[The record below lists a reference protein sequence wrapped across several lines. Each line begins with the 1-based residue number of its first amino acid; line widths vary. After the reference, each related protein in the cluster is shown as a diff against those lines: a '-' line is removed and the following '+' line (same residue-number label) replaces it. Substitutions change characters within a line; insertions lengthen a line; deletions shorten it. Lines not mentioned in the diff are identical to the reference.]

1 MAVLSLLLSVAEPS
15 GFWITI
21 IRAFENV
28 TNNYVLAIIFL
39 TVVIKLIWTPIDTF
53 NRRSQQKMS
62 QTQAKMQPELDA
74 INKKYA
80 KDPNLLKQKQNE
92 VYKKYNSKSMGGC
105 FLMLVFMALN
115 LTIFF
120 TLFSGLNAMGAYKI
134 SESYDYLKYS
144 YANVLE
150 VTNKYIGDDASKAKI
165 FNNPE
170 NLVYRIEVD
179 ETNPENMEIVLLQLN
194 GESETELARSE
205 YKTDFSTTETEI
217 VDGQEQTVVT
227 ETTNEYLNSIL
238 TKFDGIVL
246 KETAIEGSDETE
258 KYTLTNAVTDAS
270 SSFIV
275 ERYQSNKESFL
286 WIDNIWI
293 SDSPF
298 NQSIVDYKG
307 YESQIGAGNVEEGE
321 ETIYNAFMPNLQA
334 KQSRV
339 NGYFILPILCILAS
353 VLTTLLST
361 RLGRKK
367 GEKAPNQNKW
377 LAIIMPI
384 IFGVFALFYN
394 SVFAIYML
402 TSQVMTAVTLPVQ
415 NVVLRAI
422 DNRKK
427 KKEEEKTEID
437 YTRKF

>member
-120 TLFSGLNAMGAYKI
+120 TLFSGLNTMGAYKI

-150 VTNKYIGDDASKAKI
+150 VTNEFIGDEPSKAEI

-227 ETTNEYLNSIL
+227 ETTNEYLNAIL

-321 ETIYNAFMPNLQA
+321 ETIYNAFIPNLQA

-367 GEKAPNQNKW
+367 GEKTPNQNKW

>member
-120 TLFSGLNAMGAYKI
+120 TLFSGLNTMGAYKI

-150 VTNKYIGDDASKAKI
+150 VTNKFIGDEPSKAEI

-227 ETTNEYLNSIL
+227 ETTNEYLNAIL

-367 GEKAPNQNKW
+367 GEKTPNQNKW

>member
-1 MAVLSLLLSVAEPS
+1 MAVLSFLMSVAEPS

-39 TVVIKLIWTPIDTF
+39 TVVIKLLWTPIETF

-105 FLMLVFMALN
+105 FLMLLFMALN

-120 TLFSGLNAMGAYKI
+120 TLFSGLNTMGAYKI

-150 VTNKYIGDDASKAKI
+150 VTNKYIADETQRADI
-165 FNNPE
+165 FKNPE
-170 NLVYRIEVD
+170 NLVYRID
-179 ETNPENMEIVLLQLN
+179 ETNPENIEIVLLQID
-194 GESETELARSE
+194 GESETELARGE
-205 YKTDFSTTETEI
+205 YKTDFSTSETQV
-217 VDGQEQTVVT
+217 VDGQEQTVVIQ
-227 ETTNEYLNSIL
+227 TTNEYLTELIN
-238 TKFDGIVL
+238 KFDAIIL
-246 KETAIEGSDETE
+246 EETAIENSEETE
-258 KYTLTNAVTDAS
+258 KYTLTNGVTDAS
-270 SSFIV
+270 SSFIIQ
-275 ERYQSNKESFL
+275 RYQSNKESFL

-298 NQSIVDYKG
+298 NQSIVDYNG
-307 YESQIGAGNVEEGE
+307 YVSQIGSQNVKEGE
-321 ETIYNAFMPNLQA
+321 EQIYNAFMPNLQTR
-334 KQSRV
+334 QSRT

-353 VLTTLLST
+353 VMTTLLSS
-361 RLGRKK
+361 RLGKKK
-367 GEKAPNQNKW
+367 GEKTPNQNKW

-402 TSQVMTAVTLPVQ
+402 TSQIMTAITLPLQ
-415 NVVLRAI
+415 NLVLKAI

>member
-120 TLFSGLNAMGAYKI
+120 TLFSGLNTMGAYKI

-150 VTNKYIGDDASKAKI
+150 VTNEFIGDEPSKAEI

-194 GESETELARSE
+194 GESEIELARSE

-217 VDGQEQTVVT
+217 VEGQEQTVVT
-227 ETTNEYLNSIL
+227 ETTNEYLNAIL

-246 KETAIEGSDETE
+246 KETVIEGSDETE
-258 KYTLTNAVTDAS
+258 KYTLTNSVTDAS
-270 SSFIV
+270 SNFIV
-275 ERYQSNKESFL
+275 ERYQSNKEPFL

-298 NQSIVDYKG
+298 NQSIVDYNG
-307 YESQIGAGNVEEGE
+307 YVSQIGQSNVEEGE

-367 GEKAPNQNKW
+367 GEKTPNQNKW

>member
-1 MAVLSLLLSVAEPS
+1 MAILSFLLSVAEPS

-39 TVVIKLIWTPIDTF
+39 TVVIKLIWTPIDMF

-62 QTQAKMQPELDA
+62 AVQAQMQPELEV

-105 FLMLVFMALN
+105 FLMLLFMALN

-120 TLFSGLNAMGAYKI
+120 TLFSGLNTMGAYRI

-150 VTNKYIGDDASKAKI
+150 VTNVYINQGDSDVSI
-165 FNNPE
+165 FENPE
-170 NLVYRIEVD
+170 NLSFTID
-179 ETNPENMEIVLLQLN
+179 EESNEIVLLN
-194 GESETELARSE
+194 GQIEIARSE
-205 YKTDFSTTETEI
+205 YKTDFSYQTEEE
-217 VDGQEQTVVT
+217 VDEEVQTVT
-227 ETTNEYLNSIL
+227 KSTNDYLNGLLNNFDAIILRETT
-238 TKFDGIVL
+238 V
-246 KETAIEGSDETE
+246 EGSEETE
-258 KYTLTNAVTDAS
+258 KYTLKNAVTDAS
-270 SSFIV
+270 ADFIV
-275 ERYQSNKESFL
+275 SRYQANKESFL

-298 NQSIVDYKG
+298 NQSIVNYNG
-307 YESQIGAGNVEEGE
+307 YVSQIGEGNVEEGE
-321 ETIYNAFMPNLQA
+321 ETIYNAFIPKLQET
-334 KQSRV
+334 QSRV
-339 NGYFILPILCILAS
+339 NGYFILPILCILVS
-353 VLTTLLST
+353 VLSMVLST
-361 RLGRKK
+361 KIGKK
-367 GEKAPNQNKW
+367 KQDATPKQNKW
-377 LAIIMPI
+377 LVIIMPL
-384 IFGVFALFYN
+384 IFGIFALFYN

-402 TSQVMTAVTLPVQ
+402 ISQLMGAITLPLQ
-415 NVVLRAI
+415 NLILNAI
-422 DNRKK
+422 DKRKK
-427 KKEEEKTEID
+427 KKEETKVEVD

>member
-74 INKKYA
+74 INKKYT

-150 VTNKYIGDDASKAKI
+150 VTNEFIGDEPSQAEI

-194 GESETELARSE
+194 GESETEFARSE

-227 ETTNEYLNSIL
+227 ETTNEYLNAIL

-321 ETIYNAFMPNLQA
+321 DTIYNAFMPNLQA

-367 GEKAPNQNKW
+367 GEKTPNQNKW

>member
-120 TLFSGLNAMGAYKI
+120 TLFSGLNTMGAYKI

-150 VTNKYIGDDASKAKI
+150 VTNKFIGDEPSKTEI

-205 YKTDFSTTETEI
+205 YKTNFSTTETEI

-227 ETTNEYLNSIL
+227 ETTNEYLNAIL

-258 KYTLTNAVTDAS
+258 KYTLTNAVTDTS

-367 GEKAPNQNKW
+367 GEKTPNQNKW

-427 KKEEEKTEID
+427 KKEEGKTEID

>member
-150 VTNKYIGDDASKAKI
+150 VTNEFIGDEPSKAEI

-227 ETTNEYLNSIL
+227 ETTNEYLNAIL

-258 KYTLTNAVTDAS
+258 KYTLTNSVTDAS
-270 SSFIV
+270 SNFIV

-298 NQSIVDYKG
+298 NQSIVDYNG
-307 YESQIGAGNVEEGE
+307 YVSQIGAGNVEEGE

-339 NGYFILPILCILAS
+339 NGYFILPILCILVS

-367 GEKAPNQNKW
+367 GEKTPNQNKW

>member
-1 MAVLSLLLSVAEPS
+1 MAILSFLLSVAEPS

-39 TVVIKLIWTPIDTF
+39 TVVIKLIWTPIDMF

-62 QTQAKMQPELDA
+62 AVQAKMQPELEI

-105 FLMLVFMALN
+105 FLMLLFMALN

-120 TLFSGLNAMGAYKI
+120 TLFSGLNTMGAYRI

-150 VTNKYIGDDASKAKI
+150 VTNVYISQENSNVSI
-165 FNNPE
+165 FENPE
-170 NLVYRIEVD
+170 NISFVID
-179 ETNPENMEIVLLQLN
+179 EESKEIILFN
-194 GESETELARSE
+194 GQTELARSE
-205 YKTDFSTTETEI
+205 YKTDFSYQTEESGGET
-217 VDGQEQTVVT
+217 QTV
-227 ETTNEYLNSIL
+227 TTNDYLNNL
-238 TKFDGIVL
+238 LNNFDEITIR
-246 KETAIEGSDETE
+246 ETVVEGSEETE
-258 KYTLTNAVTDAS
+258 KYTLKNAVTDAS
-270 SSFIV
+270 AEFIV
-275 ERYQSNKESFL
+275 SRYQSNKESFL

-298 NQSIVDYKG
+298 NQSIVNYSG
-307 YESQIGAGNVEEGE
+307 YVGQIGESNVQAGE
-321 ETIYNAFMPNLQA
+321 ETIYNAFIPKLQET
-334 KQSRV
+334 QSRV
-339 NGYFILPILCILAS
+339 NGYFILPILCILVS
-353 VLTTLLST
+353 ILSIILSS

-367 GEKAPNQNKW
+367 QTAGPKQNKW
-377 LAIIMPI
+377 LMIIMPV

-402 TSQVMTAVTLPVQ
+402 TSQLMSAITLPLQ
-415 NVVLRAI
+415 NLILNAI
-422 DNRKK
+422 DKRKK
-427 KKEEEKTEID
+427 KKEEEKVEID

>member
-170 NLVYRIEVD
+170 NLVYRIEAN

-227 ETTNEYLNSIL
+227 ETTNEYLNSVL

-246 KETAIEGSDETE
+246 KETVIEGSDETE

-270 SSFIV
+270 SNFIV

-298 NQSIVDYKG
+298 NQSIVDYNG
-307 YESQIGAGNVEEGE
+307 YVSQIGQSNVEEGE
-321 ETIYNAFMPNLQA
+321 ETIYNAFMPNLQT

-361 RLGRKK
+361 RLGKKK
-367 GEKAPNQNKW
+367 GEKTPNQNKW

-394 SVFAIYML
+394 CVFAIYML

>member
-1 MAVLSLLLSVAEPS
+1 MAVLSFLMSVAEPS

-39 TVVIKLIWTPIDTF
+39 TVVIKLLWTPIETF

-105 FLMLVFMALN
+105 FLMLLFMALN

-120 TLFSGLNAMGAYKI
+120 TLFSGLNTMGAYKI

-150 VTNKYIGDDASKAKI
+150 VTNKYIADETQRADI
-165 FNNPE
+165 FKNPE
-170 NLVYRIEVD
+170 NLVYRID
-179 ETNPENMEIVLLQLN
+179 ETNPENIEIVLLQID
-194 GESETELARSE
+194 GESETELARGE
-205 YKTDFSTTETEI
+205 YKTDFSTSETQV
-217 VDGQEQTVVT
+217 VDGQEQTVVIQ
-227 ETTNEYLNSIL
+227 TTNEYLTELIN
-238 TKFDGIVL
+238 KFDAIIL
-246 KETAIEGSDETE
+246 EETAIENSEETE
-258 KYTLTNAVTDAS
+258 KYTLTNGVTDAS
-270 SSFIV
+270 SSFIIQ
-275 ERYQSNKESFL
+275 RYQSNKESFL

-298 NQSIVDYKG
+298 NQSIVDYNG
-307 YESQIGAGNVEEGE
+307 YVSQIGSQNVEEGE
-321 ETIYNAFMPNLQA
+321 EQIYNAFMPNLQTR
-334 KQSRV
+334 QSRT

-353 VLTTLLST
+353 VMTTLLSS
-361 RLGRKK
+361 RLGKKK
-367 GEKAPNQNKW
+367 GEKTPNQNKW

-402 TSQVMTAVTLPVQ
+402 TSQIMTAITLPLQ
-415 NVVLRAI
+415 NLVLKAI
-422 DNRKK
+422 DKRKK

>member
-1 MAVLSLLLSVAEPS
+1 MAVLSLLLSVAEPL

-150 VTNKYIGDDASKAKI
+150 VTNKFIGDEPSKAEI

-170 NLVYRIEVD
+170 NLVYRIEID

-227 ETTNEYLNSIL
+227 ETTNEYLNAIL

-258 KYTLTNAVTDAS
+258 KYTLTNAVTDTS
-270 SSFIV
+270 SNFIV

-367 GEKAPNQNKW
+367 GEKTQNQNKW

>member
-115 LTIFF
+115 PTIFF
-120 TLFSGLNAMGAYKI
+120 TLFSGLNVMGAYKI

-150 VTNKYIGDDASKAKI
+150 VTNEFIGDEPSKAEI

-170 NLVYRIEVD
+170 NLVYRIEAN

-205 YKTDFSTTETEI
+205 YKTDFSTTEAEI

-227 ETTNEYLNSIL
+227 ETTNEYLNAIL

-258 KYTLTNAVTDAS
+258 KYTLTNAVTDTS

>member
-120 TLFSGLNAMGAYKI
+120 TLFSGLNTMGAYKI

-150 VTNKYIGDDASKAKI
+150 VTNEFIGDEPSKAEI

-227 ETTNEYLNSIL
+227 ETTNEYLNAIL

-258 KYTLTNAVTDAS
+258 KYTLTNAVTDTS

-367 GEKAPNQNKW
+367 GEKTPNQNKW

>member
-120 TLFSGLNAMGAYKI
+120 TLFSGLNTMGAYKI

-150 VTNKYIGDDASKAKI
+150 VTNKFIGDEPSKAEI

-227 ETTNEYLNSIL
+227 ETTNEYLNSII
-238 TKFDGIVL
+238 TKFDGIVV
-246 KETAIEGSDETE
+246 EGSEE
-258 KYTLTNAVTDAS
+258 SIEYTLTNAVTDAS
-270 SSFIV
+270 SNFIV

-298 NQSIVDYKG
+298 NQSIVDYNG
-307 YESQIGAGNVEEGE
+307 YVSQIGQSNVEEGE

-367 GEKAPNQNKW
+367 GEKTPNQNKW

-415 NVVLRAI
+415 NIVLRAI

>member
-150 VTNKYIGDDASKAKI
+150 VTNEFIGDEPSKAEI
-165 FNNPE
+165 FNNPK
-170 NLVYRIEVD
+170 NLVYRIEAN

-194 GESETELARSE
+194 GESEIELARSE

-217 VDGQEQTVVT
+217 VEGQEQTVVT
-227 ETTNEYLNSIL
+227 ETTNEYLNAIL

-258 KYTLTNAVTDAS
+258 KYTLTNSVTDAS
-270 SSFIV
+270 SNFIV

-298 NQSIVDYKG
+298 NQSIVDYNG
-307 YESQIGAGNVEEGE
+307 YVSQIGAGNVEEGE

-339 NGYFILPILCILAS
+339 NGYFILPILCILVS

-367 GEKAPNQNKW
+367 GEKTPNQNKW

>member
-120 TLFSGLNAMGAYKI
+120 TLFSGLNTMGAYKI

-150 VTNKYIGDDASKAKI
+150 VTNEFIGDEPSKAEI

-194 GESETELARSE
+194 GESEIELARSE

-217 VDGQEQTVVT
+217 VEGEQTVVT
-227 ETTNEYLNSIL
+227 ETTNEYLNAIL

-246 KETAIEGSDETE
+246 KETVIEGSDETE
-258 KYTLTNAVTDAS
+258 KYTLTNSVTDAS
-270 SSFIV
+270 SNFIV

-298 NQSIVDYKG
+298 NQSIVDYNG
-307 YESQIGAGNVEEGE
+307 YVSQIGAGNVEEGE

-367 GEKAPNQNKW
+367 GEKTPNQNKW

>member
-150 VTNKYIGDDASKAKI
+150 VTNEFIGDEPSKAEI

-217 VDGQEQTVVT
+217 VDGQKQTVVT
-227 ETTNEYLNSIL
+227 ETTNEYLNAIL

-307 YESQIGAGNVEEGE
+307 YESQIGAVNVEEGE

>member
-62 QTQAKMQPELDA
+62 QTQAKMQPELDV

-105 FLMLVFMALN
+105 FLMMLFMALN

-120 TLFSGLNAMGAYKI
+120 TLFSGLNTMGAYKI

-150 VTNKYIGDDASKAKI
+150 VTNKYIGDDASKAEI

-170 NLVYRIEVD
+170 SLVFRIEVN
-179 ETNPENMEIVLLQLN
+179 ETNPEHIEIVLLQLE
-194 GESETELARSE
+194 GENETELARNE
-205 YKTDFSTTETEI
+205 YTTDFSTTEKEE

-227 ETTNEYLNSIL
+227 ETTNEYLNSII

-246 KETAIEGSDETE
+246 KETVVEGSEE
-258 KYTLTNAVTDAS
+258 SIKYTLTEAVTDAS
-270 SSFIV
+270 SNFIV

-298 NQSIVDYKG
+298 NQSIVNYNG
-307 YESQIGAGNVEEGE
+307 YVSQIGANNVEEGE
-321 ETIYNAFMPNLQA
+321 ETIYNAFMPKLQEL
-334 KQSRV
+334 QSRA

-361 RLGRKK
+361 KLGRKK
-367 GEKAPNQNKW
+367 REKTSNQSKW

-402 TSQVMTAVTLPVQ
+402 TSQVMAAVTLPVQ

>member
-150 VTNKYIGDDASKAKI
+150 VTNEFIGDEPSKAEI

-170 NLVYRIEVD
+170 NLVYRIEAN

-258 KYTLTNAVTDAS
+258 KYTLTNAVTDTS
-270 SSFIV
+270 SNFIV

>member
-150 VTNKYIGDDASKAKI
+150 VTNEFIGDDTAKAEI

-227 ETTNEYLNSIL
+227 ETTNEYLNAIL

-246 KETAIEGSDETE
+246 KETVIEGSDETE

-270 SSFIV
+270 SNFIV

-298 NQSIVDYKG
+298 NQSIVDYNG
-307 YESQIGAGNVEEGE
+307 YVSQIGQSNVEEGE

>member
-1 MAVLSLLLSVAEPS
+1 MAVLSFLMSVAEPS

-39 TVVIKLIWTPIDTF
+39 TVVIKLLWTPIETF

-105 FLMLVFMALN
+105 FLMLLFMALN

-120 TLFSGLNAMGAYKI
+120 TLFSGLNTMGAYKI

-150 VTNKYIGDDASKAKI
+150 VTNKYIADETQRADI
-165 FNNPE
+165 FKNPE
-170 NLVYRIEVD
+170 NLVYRID
-179 ETNPENMEIVLLQLN
+179 ETNPENIEIVLLQID
-194 GESETELARSE
+194 GESETELARGE
-205 YKTDFSTTETEI
+205 YKTDFSTSETQV
-217 VDGQEQTVVT
+217 VDGQEQTVVIQ
-227 ETTNEYLNSIL
+227 TTNEYLTELIN
-238 TKFDGIVL
+238 KFDAIIL
-246 KETAIEGSDETE
+246 EETAIENSEETE
-258 KYTLTNAVTDAS
+258 KYTLTNGVTDAS
-270 SSFIV
+270 SSFIIQ
-275 ERYQSNKESFL
+275 RYQSNKESFL

-298 NQSIVDYKG
+298 NQSIVDYNG
-307 YESQIGAGNVEEGE
+307 YVSQIGSQNVEEGE
-321 ETIYNAFMPNLQA
+321 EQIYNAFMPNLQTR
-334 KQSRV
+334 QSRT

-353 VLTTLLST
+353 VMTTLLSS
-361 RLGRKK
+361 RLGKKK
-367 GEKAPNQNKW
+367 GEKTPNQNKW

-402 TSQVMTAVTLPVQ
+402 TSQIMTAITLPLQ
-415 NVVLRAI
+415 NLVLKAI

>member
-120 TLFSGLNAMGAYKI
+120 TLFSGLNVMGAYKI

-150 VTNKYIGDDASKAKI
+150 VTNKYIGDEPSKAEI

-217 VDGQEQTVVT
+217 VDSQEQTVVT
-227 ETTNEYLNSIL
+227 ETTNEYLNAIL

-258 KYTLTNAVTDAS
+258 KYTLTNAVTDTS

>member
-150 VTNKYIGDDASKAKI
+150 VTNEFIGDEPSKAEI

-227 ETTNEYLNSIL
+227 ETTNEYLNAIL

-270 SSFIV
+270 SNFIV

-298 NQSIVDYKG
+298 NQSIVDYNG
-307 YESQIGAGNVEEGE
+307 YVSQIGQSNVEEGE

-367 GEKAPNQNKW
+367 GEKTPNQNKW

>member
-150 VTNKYIGDDASKAKI
+150 VTKEFIGDEPSKAEI

-170 NLVYRIEVD
+170 NLVYRIEAN

-227 ETTNEYLNSIL
+227 ETTNEYLNAIL

-270 SSFIV
+270 SNFIV